1 VVGRNRAVIVVSGAM
16 RDRCLRERF
25 CPMWHCAASPM
36 GPISGGDR
44 AIREVPMD
52 VLPHGPG
59 TEPEEVS
66 RREVALALA
75 ALPPELRAWIAEQ
88 GRKESLAEE
97 IGALRAVLACLLA
110 TDGADAG
117 RLSQSVPRVVN
128 AIVRALRV
136 QRLLAG
142 ETAGDLNEMLTR
154 ILADLG
160 HDE

>member
-1 VVGRNRAVIVVSGAM
+1 
-16 RDRCLRERF
+16 
-25 CPMWHCAASPM
+25 
-36 GPISGGDR
+36 
-44 AIREVPMD
+44 MD
-52 VLPHGPG
+52 ELPHGPG

-88 GRKESLAEE
+88 GRKESLVEE
-97 IGALRAVLACLLA
+97 IGALRAVLARLLA

>member
-1 VVGRNRAVIVVSGAM
+1 MDDLPYGSGP
-16 RDRCLRERF
+16 EY
-25 CPMWHCAASPM
+25 
-36 GPISGGDR
+36 
-44 AIREVPMD
+44 
-52 VLPHGPG
+52 
-59 TEPEEVS
+59 EEVA

-88 GRKESLAEE
+88 GRRESLAEE
-97 IGALRAVLACLLA
+97 IGALRAVLARLLA

-128 AIVRALRV
+128 AIVRALRA

-154 ILADLG
+154 ILADLNN
-160 HDE
+160 DE

>member
-1 VVGRNRAVIVVSGAM
+1 
-16 RDRCLRERF
+16 
-25 CPMWHCAASPM
+25 
-36 GPISGGDR
+36 
-44 AIREVPMD
+44 MD
-52 VLPHGPG
+52 ELPHEPG
-59 TEPEEVS
+59 RAHDEGAHE
-66 RREVALALA
+66 EVALALA

-88 GRKESLAEE
+88 GRRESLAEE
-97 IGALRAVLACLLA
+97 IGALRAVLARLLA

-128 AIVRALRV
+128 AIVRALRA

-160 HDE
+160 GDE

>member
-1 VVGRNRAVIVVSGAM
+1 LACIALCPAPPSLVVRRNRAVIVVSGAM

-44 AIREVPMD
+44 AIREVPM
-52 VLPHGPG
+52 
-59 TEPEEVS
+59 
-66 RREVALALA
+66 ALA

-97 IGALRAVLACLLA
+97 IGALRAVLARLLA

>member
-1 VVGRNRAVIVVSGAM
+1 M
-16 RDRCLRERF
+16 DE
-25 CPMWHCAASPM
+25 SPH
-36 GPISGGDR
+36 
-44 AIREVPMD
+44 E
-52 VLPHGPG
+52 PG
-59 TEPEEVS
+59 LEHEEVS

-97 IGALRAVLACLLA
+97 IGALRAVLARLLA

-128 AIVRALRV
+128 AIVRALRA

-154 ILADLG
+154 ILADLA